1 MRDVFHGDVFLDT
14 VGLIALLDTDD
25 QWHAAANSAYQA
37 IKAAGRDFVTT
48 SFILLEA
55 GNSASRTSFRQH
67 VSAIRRELMERN
79 QLVFP
84 MMSDWESAWS
94 MYEQH
99 AANRAG
105 IVDCVSFAVMRRLD
119 LTEAF
124 TNDQH
129 FAAAGFTPL
138 F

>member
-1 MRDVFHGDVFLDT
+1 VSDVFLDT
-14 VGLIALLDTDD
+14 VGLLALLDADD
-25 QWHAAANSAYQA
+25 QWHGAADSAYQG

-55 GNSASRTSFRQH
+55 GNAATRTSFRQH
-67 VSAIRRELMERN
+67 VSAIRRDLMERD
-79 QLVFP
+79 QVIVPLP
-84 MMSDWESAWS
+84 LDWEGGWV
-94 MYEQH
+94 MYDH
-99 AANRAG
+99 NFANRAS
-105 IVDCVSFAVMRRLD
+105 IVDCVSFAVMRRLG

-129 FAAAGFTPL
+129 FQAAGFTTL

>member
-1 MRDVFHGDVFLDT
+1 VSDVFLDT
-14 VGLIALLDTDD
+14 VGLLALLDADD
-25 QWHAAANSAYQA
+25 QWHAAAESAYQA

-48 SFILLEA
+48 SFVLMEA
-55 GNSASRTSFRQH
+55 GNAASRTSFRQH
-67 VSAIRRELMERN
+67 VSTIRRDLMERD

-84 MMSDWESAWS
+84 TAQDWERGWA
-94 MYEQH
+94 MYEQNF
-99 AANRAG
+99 ANRAG
-105 IVDCVSFAVMRRLD
+105 IVDCISFAVMRSLN